1 MPSMSTLRGGNRPSG
16 PKLCSINICGMSNR
30 SKMMLDKY
38 IDLNKLDIVAVQ
50 ESGTSNKERLT
61 LTNMKMITDT
71 NNASNRGAVLY
82 VHKSISCTSVPE
94 ISNVSKQIDSAW
106 GLVIMNRRRYI
117 IGSVYV
123 KLNYNNGITD
133 VLNML
138 NAAEMY
144 REKVNAAGV
153 ILTGDFNARHTLW
166 GDTAKNTYGNQ
177 LFDRLD
183 SNAFTIQHAPS
194 PTFLCENGSS
204 CIDLIIISN
213 NLTHQI
219 HSCYTD
225 DEVELF
231 SGAPT
236 RGHVPLLAELPHN
249 MQVETRREE
258 KLDIESID
266 WEKWSKEIE
275 STICRSDEVTNL
287 QNPKDIWSFL
297 EAAIHNATSKHGNTK
312 RTTRHSKPYWTD
324 KLTEL
329 CNNARKARRIY
340 YIRNTDSNL
349 DDMNAS
355 KELFDMERKKAC
367 EDFILEKT
375 KKLNVSES
383 VEFWKRFNKL
393 FKSKTDKG
401 VDPLKDEVQGV
412 VTENLEIGEKLFS
425 TFFES
430 KHLTVGNFDD
440 HFYEEVVHM
449 YNELKGEDS
458 DENDETQVEL
468 NGNVTLKEITSAIK
482 KTKQCNKSLDNHCM
496 HQKMLHNLGQ
506 NALNLM
512 EKLFNRCMD
521 TAEWV
526 WNTAEVIF
534 LKKEGKASYAVPG
547 SYRPISITS
556 YIGKLLEKVLA
567 ERIKVFLERRGI
579 LDANQEGFTVNRNT
593 VRYLNRL
600 NIEIKTSLL
609 KNNTVIALFIDF
621 EKAFDSVWKK
631 GLLVKLAK
639 LNIKGKVLKLVDH
652 FLAARKVQLNVNG
665 ETGELKDCNEY
676 GLPQGSALS
685 PILFKIY
692 LLDILEELNGR
703 DDISILKF
711 ADDGT
716 VVVRSETTEQCIRTL
731 KEVMKSL
738 ENWTR
743 RNRMIINCQ
752 QDKTEYICFG
762 TAERNTH
769 AIPDTMNLGDK
780 EIKRVTKTKVLGLT
794 IDENLTYIPHSENVL
809 KRITGKWAKV
819 CGHINIHWGFN
830 QRVIT
835 QIAKTFLLTSLNYAG
850 HIWITNQNIKD
861 IEKLWY
867 KVVKAAVGATFN
879 TRKSVAEII
888 VGIPPIS
895 IQNNINQTKH
905 ILKLNIKPAQ
915 EDKLRDLIGNSLI
928 NRNATEI
935 PTDLSL
941 AMKDVYKFLTWKIA
955 KVPNDFTNRD
965 KEIVEQRNVQEYFQ
979 LTEKACKYTKDLI
992 NKYTEQI
999 WSTRVRNEF
1008 LLDGIHHVPTP
1019 SCSRLPIPRH
1029 TSRREEV
1036 LLMSLFYPNN
1046 LFNSNLYR
1054 NTYLV
1059 ESPLCRK
1066 CHQAEETPYHII
1078 FECSDKSDD
1087 ARTLLEQEL
1096 GEDELQLEDTV
1107 TLLNGSRHQRFL
1119 TLCLDILAEQTY
1131 TEHVD
1136 L

>member
-1 MPSMSTLRGGNRPSG
+1 MSTLRGGNRQTG

-50 ESGTSNKERLT
+50 ESGTSCKQKLT
-61 LTNMKMITDT
+61 LTNMKLITDT

-82 VHKSISCTSVPE
+82 VHNTISCTSIPE
-94 ISNVSKQIDSAW
+94 ISNISKQIDSAW
-106 GLVIMNRRRYI
+106 GLVIVNNRRYV

-133 VLNML
+133 VLKML
-138 NAAEMY
+138 NAADTY
-144 REKVNAAGV
+144 RKKVKAAGV
-153 ILTGDFNARHTLW
+153 ILTGDLNARHTVW
-166 GDTAKNTYGNQ
+166 GDTMKNNYGNQ
-177 LFDRLD
+177 LFERLD
-183 SNAFTIQHAPS
+183 SNAFTIRYAPS
-194 PTFLCENGSS
+194 PTFLSENGSS

-213 NLTHQI
+213 NLSRQVHT
-219 HSCYTD
+219 CYTD

-236 RGHVPLLAELPHN
+236 RGHVPLLTELSHN
-249 MQVETRREE
+249 MQVETQQEE
-258 KLDIESID
+258 KLDIESFD
-266 WEKWSKEIE
+266 WDKWSKEIE
-275 STICRSDEVTNL
+275 NTCRSDEVTNL
-287 QNPKDIWSFL
+287 QNPQDIWSFL
-297 EAAIHNATSKHGNTK
+297 ETAISNATSKHGKTK

-329 CNNARKARRIY
+329 CNRMRTARRVY
-340 YIRNTDSNL
+340 NKRNTDSNKEE
-349 DDMNAS
+349 MNAT
-355 KELFDMERKKAC
+355 KELFDLERKKAC

-375 KKLNVSES
+375 KNLNISES

-393 FKSKTDKG
+393 FKSKADKG
-401 VDPLKDEVQGV
+401 VDPLKDEAQGV

-430 KHLTVGNFDD
+430 KHLIAENFDD
-440 HFYEEVVHM
+440 YFYEEIVHL
-449 YNELKGEDS
+449 YNEIKIEDS
-458 DENDETQVEL
+458 DGNHETQAEL
-468 NGNVTLKEITSAIK
+468 NVNVTLKEITSAIK
-482 KTKQCNKSLDNHCM
+482 KTKQCNKSFDNHNM
-496 HQKMLHNLGQ
+496 HPKMLHNLGL
-506 NALNLM
+506 NSLNLLQ
-512 EKLFNRCMD
+512 KLFNRCMD

-534 LKKEGKASYAVPG
+534 LKKEGKDSYAVPG

-567 ERIKVFLERRGI
+567 ERIKVFLEKRGI

-639 LNIKGKVLKLVDH
+639 LNIEGKILNLVDH
-652 FLAARKVQLNVNG
+652 FLSARKVQLNVNG
-665 ETGELKDCNEY
+665 EIGELKECNEY

-692 LLDILEELNGR
+692 LLDIFEDLNER
-703 DDISILKF
+703 NDISVLKF

-716 VVVRSETTEQCIRTL
+716 VVVKSESTEQCIL
-731 KEVMKSL
+731 SLQEVIKSL
-738 ENWTR
+738 EDWTR
-743 RNRMIINCQ
+743 KWRMVINCQ
-752 QDKTEYICFG
+752 RDKTEYICFG
-762 TAERNTH
+762 TAERNNQF
-769 AIPDTMNLGDK
+769 IPDTMKLGDK
-780 EIKRVTKTKVLGLT
+780 EIKRVTKTKVLGLI
-794 IDENLTYIPHSENVL
+794 IDENLTYIPHSENIL

-850 HIWITNQNIKD
+850 HIWISNKNTKD

-867 KVVKAAVGATFN
+867 KVVKAGVGATFN
-879 TRKSVAEII
+879 IRRSVAEVI
-888 VGIPPIS
+888 VGIPPLS
-895 IQNNINQTKH
+895 IQNQINKTKH

-915 EDKLRDLIGNSLI
+915 EDKLRDLISNCFNNLLPS
-928 NRNATEI
+928 EI
-935 PTDLSL
+935 PVDLTL
-941 AMKDVYKFLTWKIA
+941 GMKEVYKFLTWKRDR
-955 KVPNDFTNRD
+955 VPNDFTAAD
-965 KEIVEQRNVQEYFQ
+965 TQIIVQRNLQEYFY
-979 LTEKACKYTKDLI
+979 LSEKACRYTKELI

-999 WSTRVRNEF
+999 WSTRVQNEF
-1008 LLDGIHHVPTP
+1008 ILDGINHVPTP
-1019 SCSRLPIPRH
+1019 SCSRLPVPRN
-1029 TSRREEV
+1029 TSRRDEV
-1036 LLMSLFYPNN
+1036 LMMSLFYPNN
-1046 LFNSNLYR
+1046 LFNSNMYR
-1054 NTYLV
+1054 NTYQV

-1066 CHQAEETPYHII
+1066 CHRDEETPYHII
-1078 FECSDKSDD
+1078 LQCSDKREDV
-1087 ARTLLEQEL
+1087 RTLLQQVL
-1096 GEDELQLEDTV
+1096 GEDELQHEDTV
-1107 TLLNGSRHQRFL
+1107 TLLNASRDERFL
-1119 TLCLDILAEQTY
+1119 KLCLDILSEETY
-1131 TEHVD
+1131 AEHVD
-1136 L
+1136 INT